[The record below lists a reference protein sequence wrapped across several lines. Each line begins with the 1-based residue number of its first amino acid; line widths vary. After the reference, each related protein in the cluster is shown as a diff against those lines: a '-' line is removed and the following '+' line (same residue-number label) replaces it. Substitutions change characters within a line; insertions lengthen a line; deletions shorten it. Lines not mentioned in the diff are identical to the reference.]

1 MLLNDLQALPNDIV
15 LILDDYHLIEAA
27 EIHDG
32 MAFLLA
38 HLPSQLHLVLATR
51 SDPALS
57 MARLRGRGEL
67 VEVRAADLRF
77 TAEES
82 AAYLNGSMGLALTE
96 DDVAALDG
104 RTEGWIAALQLA
116 ALSMQGR
123 DDASAF
129 IAGFAG
135 DDRYIVDY
143 LAEEVLARQPAEVRD
158 FLLKT
163 SMLDRLTG
171 PLCDAV
177 TGREGGRA
185 TLVSLERANL
195 FLVPLDDRREWYRYH
210 HLFADVLQ
218 AHLLEELAD
227 EVPELHRRASAWY
240 EQNGALSEAIEHALE
255 SGDLPRAAH
264 LMELT
269 IPAVR
274 RDRREAEFARWV
286 GMLPDEVVKARPVLG
301 VFFVGALAQVSEF
314 ETIASR
320 LSDIESS
327 LGVSTAGGTLAG
339 RATAGRGGRRHGGVQ
354 APSRDRGALPG
365 CSGAGARRPRR
376 HRRPRPAGDV
386 AVPARRPP
394 HPRSSSRSCPGSPR
408 GPLETSPRPM
418 TGTPS
423 ASQGSSRSGSS
434 PTYSGAA
441 SRWPTSGEPR
451 AGSGRRC
458 RRTSGPSSSLPS
470 SPAHRHCGAPPTCTS
485 AWPSSCWTATS
496 WRPLPSAWPSS
507 HTARR
512 AQRAAE
518 EPLPLARRDGTAPRG
533 RR

>member
-1 MLLNDLQALPNDIV
+1 MVAPLLESKLHIPARRPGAVARPRLNERLSGAARSSLTVLSAPAGFGKTTLLTEWLAAESAGGASVAWVSLDQRDNEPTVFWTYVVAALQSAAEGVGPGALSVLQSSQPSTEAALALLLNDLQALPKDIV
-15 LILDDYHLIEAA
+15 LILDDYHLIEAQ

-57 MARLRGRGEL
+57 MARLRGRGDL

-82 AAYLNGSMGLALTE
+82 AAYLNGSMGLDLTE
-96 DDVAALDG
+96 DDVVALDG

-123 DDASAF
+123 DDTSAF

-143 LAEEVLARQPAEVRD
+143 LAEEVLARQPAEVHD

-163 SMLDRLTG
+163 SILERLTG
-171 PLCDAV
+171 SLCDSV
-177 TGREGGRA
+177 TGRQDGRP
-185 TLVSLERANL
+185 TLVTLERSNL

-210 HLFADVLQ
+210 HLFADVLK

-227 EVPELHRRASAWY
+227 KVSELHRRASAWY
-240 EQNGALSEAIEHALE
+240 EQNGAPSEAIEHALK

-314 ETIASR
+314 DDHRQQAVRHREF
-320 LSDIESS
+320 
-327 LGVSTAGGTLAG
+327 AGGVDGRRTLAG

-354 APSRDRGALPG
+354 APSRDRGALPS
-365 CSGAGARRPRR
+365 CSGAGARRAGR
-376 HRRPRPAGDV
+376 HRRPCPAGDV

-394 HPRSSSRSCPGSPR
+394 HPRSSSRSVRARLVDHWRPRR
-408 GPLETSPRPM
+408 GP
-418 TGTPS
+418 
-423 ASQGSSRSGSS
+423 
-434 PTYSGAA
+434 
-441 SRWPTSGEPR
+441 
-451 AGSGRRC
+451 
-458 RRTSGPSSSLPS
+458 
-470 SPAHRHCGAPPTCTS
+470 
-485 AWPSSCWTATS
+485 
-496 WRPLPSAWPSS
+496 
-507 HTARR
+507 
-512 AQRAAE
+512 
-518 EPLPLARRDGTAPRG
+518 
-533 RR
+533 